1 MLTLRRLHFSRAAI
15 CSTSV
20 TVPAAIS
27 SSQWSA
33 PAERSRWNVSLRLA
47 VAPAWPAEPVGVAQ
61 PATRRRRAGTPLVL
75 VASALLRLDAGGA
88 SLIDPMKRSI
98 TVGTKAIVDAH
109 HEAVDVLPDVDRERC
124 H

>member
-1 MLTLRRLHFSRAAI
+1 VRQATFDRRLDQIGCEKGERDVMLTLRRLHFSRAAI

-61 PATRRRRAGTPLVL
+61 PATRRMQAQTPLVL
-75 VASALLRLDAGGA
+75 VACIRLR
-88 SLIDPMKRSI
+88 R
-98 TVGTKAIVDAH
+98 
-109 HEAVDVLPDVDRERC
+109 EA
-124 H
+124 